1 MGNLPVLHLSV
12 QFSVCFFC
20 VCLFTT
26 YLFKLNPFGTIK
38 TWGIF
43 FLGLSITES
52 EKRAEMLTY
61 TIVLRNLL
69 DRNFIH
75 ISLLP
80 GINANISLTLQIKVF
95 GTLYTNRIHQRE
107 MSVLMRVPK
116 WQTFIWTQRF
126 HFRVLVDY
134 IGDGLLKCIFSFRY
148 TFICGFYL
156 MSLNFTNVANWMTL
170 FGLLLQYILWNMDEY
185 GFFFNFCFVTLKHIN
200 LFKWI
205 LKNHFFSC

>member
-12 QFSVCFFC
+12 QFSVCFC
-20 VCLFTT
+20 VCVFVYNLF
-26 YLFKLNPFGTIK
+26 IQAQS
-38 TWGIF
+38 I

-116 WQTFIWTQRF
+116 
-126 HFRVLVDY
+126 
-134 IGDGLLKCIFSFRY
+134 
-148 TFICGFYL
+148 
-156 MSLNFTNVANWMTL
+156 
-170 FGLLLQYILWNMDEY
+170 
-185 GFFFNFCFVTLKHIN
+185 
-200 LFKWI
+200 
-205 LKNHFFSC
+205 

>member
-1 MGNLPVLHLSV
+1 MRRYFFFTRLFNSWVICQFFIYLSN
-12 QFSVCFFC
+12 FRFDFLC
-20 VCLFTT
+20 VCLFTI

-156 MSLNFTNVANWMTL
+156 MSLNFTNVAN
-170 FGLLLQYILWNMDEY
+170 
-185 GFFFNFCFVTLKHIN
+185 
-200 LFKWI
+200 
-205 LKNHFFSC
+205 

>member
-1 MGNLPVLHLSV
+1 MRRYFFFTRLFNSWEICQFFIYLSNFRFV
-12 QFSVCFFC
+12 FFVC
-20 VCLFTT
+20 VCLQLIYSSSIHLEQLKPGGF
-26 YLFKLNPFGTIK
+26 
-38 TWGIF
+38 F

-156 MSLNFTNVANWMTL
+156 MSLNFTNVAN
-170 FGLLLQYILWNMDEY
+170 
-185 GFFFNFCFVTLKHIN
+185 
-200 LFKWI
+200 
-205 LKNHFFSC
+205 

>member
-26 YLFKLNPFGTIK
+26 YLFKLNPFGAIK

-156 MSLNFTNVANWMTL
+156 MSLNFTNVAN
-170 FGLLLQYILWNMDEY
+170 
-185 GFFFNFCFVTLKHIN
+185 
-200 LFKWI
+200 
-205 LKNHFFSC
+205 

>member
-1 MGNLPVLHLSV
+1 MRRYFFFTRLFNSWEICQFFIYLSNFRFV
-12 QFSVCFFC
+12 FVC

-26 YLFKLNPFGTIK
+26 YLFKLNPFGTTK

-69 DRNFIH
+69 DQNFIH

-116 WQTFIWTQRF
+116 
-126 HFRVLVDY
+126 
-134 IGDGLLKCIFSFRY
+134 
-148 TFICGFYL
+148 
-156 MSLNFTNVANWMTL
+156 
-170 FGLLLQYILWNMDEY
+170 
-185 GFFFNFCFVTLKHIN
+185 
-200 LFKWI
+200 
-205 LKNHFFSC
+205 

>member
-1 MGNLPVLHLSV
+1 MRRYFFFHSIIQFIGNLPVLHLSV
-12 QFSVCFFC
+12 QFSVCFFFVC
-20 VCLFTT
+20 VCLQLIYSSSIHLEQLKPGGF
-26 YLFKLNPFGTIK
+26 
-38 TWGIF
+38 F

-61 TIVLRNLL
+61 TFVLRNLL

-116 WQTFIWTQRF
+116 
-126 HFRVLVDY
+126 
-134 IGDGLLKCIFSFRY
+134 
-148 TFICGFYL
+148 
-156 MSLNFTNVANWMTL
+156 
-170 FGLLLQYILWNMDEY
+170 
-185 GFFFNFCFVTLKHIN
+185 
-200 LFKWI
+200 
-205 LKNHFFSC
+205 